1 MNFQAKVQAAQG
13 VVTFRLSGE
22 LDSRSAPRF
31 HEMITQAVVPAAR
44 RLVLQMADLSYM
56 SSAGLRCLVYAH
68 QRAGSGVAIE
78 LVGTRPE
85 VAETIRLTGFD
96 RSLTMRDAGAEP

>member
-1 MNFQAKVQAAQG
+1 MSFQAKVEAAQG
-13 VVTFRLSGE
+13 VVTFRLAGE

-44 RLVLQMADLSYM
+44 KLVLQMADLSYM

-68 QRAGSGVAIE
+68 QRAGGVAIE

-96 RSLTMRDAGAEP
+96 RSLTMRDVVAE

>member
-1 MNFQAKVQAAQG
+1 MSFHAKVRSQDG

-22 LDSRSAPRF
+22 LDSRSAQRF
-31 HEMITQAVVPAAR
+31 HQMITQAVVPAAR
-44 RLVLQMADLSYM
+44 KLVLQMAELSYM

-68 QRAGSGVAIE
+68 QRAGSGVDIE
-78 LVGTRPE
+78 LVDTQPD

-96 RSLTMRDAGAEP
+96 RSLIMRADQ

>member
-1 MNFQAKVQAAQG
+1 MNFQAKVQSDNG

-22 LDSRSAPRF
+22 LDSRSAQRF
-31 HEMITQAVVPAAR
+31 HEMITQTVVPAAH
-44 RLVLQMADLSYM
+44 RLVLHMAELSYM

-68 QRAGSGVAIE
+68 QRAGNGVDIE

-96 RSLTMRDAGAEP
+96 RSLTMREDQ